1 MPKRACAIAGT
12 AFAAVWLSA
21 GAAAARDVA
30 YCVTCQGPVQTYLC
44 RVTGADLPKSDA
56 LKLYCVIR
64 SAKEGGHASCG
75 ARDDAAGCNGIPREY
90 SYTGPELPSGFAVRE
105 EAPAAGAP
113 TPLQGAAEPERRG
126 PKTVVEAIGASRRGL
141 RNVRESL
148 RGSGSREESLPAAP
162 SETQLPELPAEFGA
176 PPPAKGDP
184 ASVVTSQ
191 PPAEPAANSASVT
204 SSRPPAEPSEAN
216 PDKPKTAL
224 GRGVKTMGSFARSS
238 YRCMRSLFRKCG
250 EEQDQAVDRP

>member
-1 MPKRACAIAGT
+1 MPKRARAIAGM
-12 AFAAVWLSA
+12 AFATAWLSA

-30 YCVTCQGPVQTYLC
+30 YCVTCQGPDQTYLC

-141 RNVRESL
+141 RNVRESI
-148 RGSGSREESLPAAP
+148 RGSRSQEEALPADA
-162 SETQLPELPAEFGA
+162 SETQLPELPAASGA
-176 PPPAKGDP
+176 PLP
-184 ASVVTSQ
+184 ASGDAASGTSQ

-216 PDKPKTAL
+216 PEKPKTAFR
-224 GRGVKTMGSFARSS
+224 RGVKTMGSFARSS

-250 EEQDQAVDRP
+250 EEQGQAVDRP